1 MTIKSIGTR
10 EIAAALPFA
19 ALIDHLGGALT
30 QAAAAP
36 LRLRLSTLAGREL
49 LVMPA
54 MDDRFAG
61 VKILTV
67 TSDNGAKGL
76 PIIGGHFMLID
87 TRTGSAL
94 ALMEAD
100 ELTARRTAAVS
111 ALASRALSRE
121 DASRLLIVGS
131 GHLAPYMAEAHAAVR
146 PISHIEIWGRTPEKV
161 EVTRKNI
168 SRRRPDL
175 SVTIAGALASAV
187 ARADIVS
194 VATRTTAPLLEGVW
208 VTPGTHV
215 DLVGGYRPDMREID
229 DLGLTQSLVYVDTIE
244 GVLAEAGDIRSPI
257 ERKVV
262 GPDIIAGDIHDL
274 LTGAASHSPDQK
286 TLFKSV
292 GTALADLAAARLVW
306 QKLGE

>member
-1 MTIKSIGTR
+1 
-10 EIAAALPFA
+10 
-19 ALIDHLGGALT
+19 
-30 QAAAAP
+30 
-36 LRLRLSTLAGREL
+36 
-49 LVMPA
+49 

-161 EVTRKNI
+161 EATRKNI

-194 VATRTTAPLLEGVW
+194 VATRATAPLLEGVW

-274 LTGAASHSPDQK
+274 LIRATSNSPNQR

-292 GTALADLAAARLVW
+292 GTALADLAAAALVW

>member
-10 EIAAALPFA
+10 EVAAALPFWALINHLGA
-19 ALIDHLGGALT
+19 ALT
-30 QAAAAP
+30 EVAAAP
-36 LRLRLSTLAGREL
+36 LRLRLSAPTGQEL

-67 TSDNGAKGL
+67 TSGNGAKGL
-76 PIIGGHFMLID
+76 PVIGGHFMLID

-161 EVTRKNI
+161 EATRKNI

-194 VATRTTAPLLEGVW
+194 VATRATEPLLKGAW
-208 VTPGTHV
+208 VSPGTHV

-229 DLGLTQSLVYVDTIE
+229 DRGLTQSLVYVDTIE

-274 LTGAASHSPDQK
+274 LTGATSHSPDQR

-292 GTALADLAAARLVW
+292 GTALADLAAATLVW

>member
-10 EIAAALPFA
+10 EIAAALPFP
-19 ALIDHLGGALT
+19 ALIDHLGSALA
-30 QAAAAP
+30 QAAAVP

-76 PIIGGHFMLID
+76 PVIGGHFMLID

-100 ELTARRTAAVS
+100 ELTARRTSAVS

-121 DASRLLIVGS
+121 DASRLLVVGS

-146 PISHIEIWGRTPEKV
+146 PIIHIEIWGRTPEKV
-161 EVTRKNI
+161 EASRKEI
-168 SRRRPDL
+168 LRRRPDL

-194 VATRTTAPLLEGVW
+194 VATRATEPLIEGAW
-208 VTPGTHV
+208 ISPGTHV

-229 DLGLTQSLVYVDTIE
+229 DRGLAQSLVYVDTIE

-274 LTGAASHSPDQK
+274 VTSAASHSPDQR

-292 GTALADLAAARLVW
+292 GSALADLAAAALVW